1 MLNVNVTYSDFLD
14 GAVGEVNFELL
25 EDKILNLKYNEDDLS
40 LVIKISD
47 KITENMELHG
57 SLDFNGINVLI
68 KALSVIR
75 ERIKLVE
82 INKKKGM

>member
-40 LVIKISD
+40 LIIKISD

-75 ERIKLVE
+75 ERIKLAE

>member
-75 ERIKLVE
+75 ERIKLAE

>member
-75 ERIKLVE
+75 ERIKLAE
-82 INKKKGM
+82 INKKKGV